1 MELSLLLA
9 NKIAALLIICSIGYI
24 IVKLKLVKLSDSE
37 VLSKLLLFICTP
49 CALLNAY
56 QIPFTLDKAS
66 GLIIAFFLSI
76 IAYAI
81 SIGFGYLFGKIFY
94 LSNIEKMCVIYS
106 NAGFF
111 VIPIVQ
117 FIYGNDYIFY
127 TCAATTCVTFLL
139 WSHCKIV
146 ISGKSQIEWTKILL
160 NPNCIAIYIGIFL
173 FITQIC
179 LPSTISIVLNDFS
192 MLIGP
197 LSMLIIGMLMA
208 EKPIL
213 NLFNCKKAYFISTLR
228 LLVIPILV
236 LIVFKILSLF
246 IYHKDLHLI
255 MLIVLWSI
263 ASPVG
268 SMISQFCQLYGE
280 DADYVSQITLL
291 SVILCL
297 FTMPLITF
305 CL

>member
-9 NKIAALLIICSIGYI
+9 NKIAALLIICSIGYT
-24 IVKLKLVKLSDSE
+24 IVKLKLLKLSDSE
-37 VLSKLLLFICTP
+37 ILSKLLLFICTP

-56 QIPFTLDKAS
+56 QIPFTIDKAI
-66 GLIIAFFLSI
+66 GLLIAFFLSI

-81 SIGFGYLFGKIFY
+81 SIGLGYLLGKTFH

-111 VIPIVQ
+111 VMPIVQ
-117 FIYGNDYIFY
+117 FIFGNDYIFY
-127 TCAATTCVTFLL
+127 TCASTTCVTFLL

-146 ISGKSQIEWTKILL
+146 ISGEKTIAWKKIVL

-173 FITQIC
+173 FVTQIH
-179 LPSTISIVLNDFS
+179 LPSTISVVLNDFS

-197 LSMLIIGMLMA
+197 LSMLIVGMLMA
-208 EKPIL
+208 EQPIL
-213 NLFNCKKAYFISTLR
+213 NLFFCKKAYLISVFR
-228 LLVIPILV
+228 LLLVPIIV
-236 LIVFKILSLF
+236 LLAFKIMSLF
-246 IYHKDLHLI
+246 IHHAELNLI

-280 DADYVSQITLL
+280 DADYVGQITLL

-297 FTMPLITF
+297 VTMPLITYF
-305 CL
+305 L